1 MYRIHI
7 VGSSPRSGTTLM
19 AEAMKSCF
27 DIDISSDHE
36 DRIIYQRTPTRKGIY
51 LTKSPDDVPYVE
63 LFLDVNPKLWLV
75 YLLRDPRD
83 VISSKHRRDPDK
95 YFVGLWYWKK
105 YTKAADKLRDH
116 SRFITVRYEDFVRT
130 PDRIQERLI
139 EKMPFLTKEA
149 PFSRYH
155 EVVTHLSDSSELALS
170 GVRPIAPKS
179 VGKWKNHLPRVAGQI
194 QKHGSISDKLIE
206 YGYEE
211 DSSWENMLK
220 GIQPDLAPSHKPSKI
235 PQNEI
240 DQLKRRRRRELAK
253 AFLLRF
259 GIDLRA
265 IKRWFRDLTDLET

>member
-1 MYRIHI
+1 M
-7 VGSSPRSGTTLM
+7 GSSPRSGTTLM
-19 AEAMKSCF
+19 AEATKSCF
-27 DIDISSDHE
+27 DLDISSDHE
-36 DRIIYQRTPTRKGIY
+36 DRIIYQRTPPKKGVY
-51 LTKSPDDVPYVE
+51 LTKSPFDVPYVKP
-63 LFLDVNPKLWLV
+63 FLNVNPKLWII

-83 VISSKHRRDPDK
+83 VISSKHRRDPNK
-95 YFVGLWYWKK
+95 YFVGLWYWKQ
-105 YTKAADKLRDH
+105 YTEAADELRDH

-155 EVVTHLSDSSELALS
+155 EVANLSDSSELALS

-179 VGKWKNHLPRVAGQI
+179 VGNWKKHLPRVAGQI

-211 DSSWENMLK
+211 DASWESMLS
-220 GIQPDLAPSHKPSKI
+220 GVQPDLTPSHKPSKI

-240 DQLKRRRRRELAK
+240 DQLKRRQRRESVK
-253 AFLLRF
+253 AFLLRL
-259 GIDLRA
+259 GINLRA
-265 IKRWFRDLTDLET
+265 IKQWFRDLTDLDT